1 MTYGLRPMYL
11 CRFIL
16 PGWGG
21 LIGPALLKYL
31 PNMRRPTV
39 NSFSH
44 TSQAREMHNM
54 TKGPGHPPG
63 GQAIVFFPCH
73 TRTPPSSPWLQNSS
87 FLELSEQWVE
97 AKILSFLLKYI
108 FFILEIGL
116 GEHRLGWKLLKAHIL
131 PSRKKKKK
139 KKSGHWH
146 KYKMWHVT
154 YRSKQ
159 SWSPSMDLS

>member
-73 TRTPPSSPWLQNSS
+73 TRTPPSSPCLQNSS

-97 AKILSFLLKYI
+97 AKRILSFPLKYI
-108 FFILEIGL
+108 FLILEIGL
-116 GEHRLGWKLLKAHIL
+116 GEHLGENCWKHIFS
-131 PSRKKKKK
+131 PAEKKK